1 MEPEV
6 VEVDVDVDLWFT
18 NIMQREDTNNTIG
31 FREIYMQLY
40 NSTTTT
46 SESASMADFL
56 NAWLKLK
63 KTETIVANAIIDTCV
78 AFAIYYKLKDTI
90 NETQK
95 NKLIHSMRTSWS
107 IFTEIPL
114 DPDSVLEVPVL

>member
-1 MEPEV
+1 MEPQVAVEV
-6 VEVDVDVDLWFT
+6 VVDVDRWFT
-18 NIMQREDTNNTIG
+18 SIMQHGDNTIG

-46 SESASMADFL
+46 SDAASMGDFL

-63 KTETIVANAIIDTCV
+63 KPEAIVANAIIDTCV
-78 AFAIYYKLKDTI
+78 AFAIYCKWKNTI
-90 NETQK
+90 NEIEK

-114 DPDSVLEVPVL
+114 EPDSVLEVPVL